1 MTRIETFEFKRKK
14 LNVYILN
21 NEPMFSLADLTKVLK
36 CKAHI
41 VTKFIS
47 EENTFVGEFGSMN
60 TTLRVFNLIGVKE
73 VLYNLV
79 ELEDINEFV
88 EWFATTIIPF
98 YKRYAVDTGNIGL
111 LKNIKNNENEIE
123 FIKQGIVKDTGDVI
137 TFLKK
142 GEQYFFKA
150 HEVTDYLRGLKT
162 LPRTF
167 NLANGYKQVVESERF
182 DFKTEADIRKV
193 VWLTMM
199 GIDQILLYN
208 PNRDSEMC
216 AWLNTLNNFVEE
228 DYKYTFSYIPP
239 VDEVVEMETI
249 TIDEIDFSSKS
260 EVVEETSIVVN
271 ETQVIEERNVLG
283 KDFKIYGTF
292 DEPLFLAKDVAEWI
306 EYSKDS
312 SGNYRLY
319 ALVNTIDDDEKQ
331 KIITPNN
338 NGVLVEQ
345 WFLTEDG
352 LYEVLMQSRKKIAKS
367 FKKEVKKILKEIRKT
382 GKYETQPVKQEPQF
396 KLPTTYKEAL
406 LQLVEQVEENEK
418 LHVEV
423 AQKEEVINVMKPK
436 VTYYDLI
443 MSNSN
448 LLTSGQIAEDYGMSA
463 RKFNEL
469 LNELRIHYKNGRK
482 WYLYKEHK
490 DKGYTNSYTFPVYN
504 RKSEYQFHDTQTGW
518 TQSGR
523 KFIYDTLKKF
533 DIIPLIEKNSN
544 LDLVS
549 A

>member
-1 MTRIETFEFKRKK
+1 MNKMTRIETFEFNRKK

-36 CKAHI
+36 CKTHI
-41 VTKFIS
+41 ITKFIS

-60 TTLRVFNLIGVKE
+60 TTLRVFNLTGVKE

-88 EWFATTIIPF
+88 EWFATNIIPF

-150 HEVTDYLRGLKT
+150 HEVTDYLRGLKS

-167 NLANGYKQVVESERF
+167 NLANGYKQVVDSERF
-182 DFKTEADIRKV
+182 DFKTDADIRKV

-208 PNRDSEMC
+208 PNRNSEMC

-228 DYKYTFSYIPP
+228 DYKYSFTYVSP
-239 VDEVVEMETI
+239 VEEFVEMETI

-260 EVVEETSIVVN
+260 EDVEEFVGAPM
-271 ETQVIEERNVLG
+271 ETKTESSDSDIQTFNFEELPVRTLEIDG
-283 KDFKIYGTF
+283 EIYFVG
-292 DEPLFLAKDVAEWI
+292 KDVAEI
-306 EYSKDS
+306 LGYARPTKAIADHIDLEDKRVVPIQDS
-312 SGNYRLY
+312 IGRNQVTPIINESGLY
-319 ALVNTIDDDEKQ
+319 ALIFSSKLDSAKRFKRWVTS
-331 KIITPNN
+331 
-338 NGVLVEQ
+338 
-345 WFLTEDG
+345 
-352 LYEVLMQSRKKIAKS
+352 EVLPQ
-367 FKKEVKKILKEIRKT
+367 IRKT
-382 GKYETQPVKQEPQF
+382 GSYNSQPVVKDSYMIDDPVERAKAWIREQETHQ
-396 KLPTTYKEAL
+396 
-406 LQLVEQVEENEK
+406 LQLKE
-418 LHVEV
+418 
-423 AQKEEVINVMKPK
+423 KEEVIQKMEPK

-504 RKSEYQFHDTQTGW
+504 KKSEYQFHDTQTGW

-533 DIIPLIEKNSN
+533 DIIPLIEKHSN